1 MVFPHLIFL
10 SKTIPLQDPLS
21 TPVFITSMGQLYPW
35 KTSIPLDKENSQPLY
50 LQIVDALVREIVSG
64 RLAPGYKMPGTR
76 YLADL
81 LEINRKTLVIAYD
94 ELMAQ
99 GWLEVLPAKGT
110 FVSKNLPK
118 LRPAAL
124 EDAHTKNCLPVKA
137 RFVVEAVA
145 PISPSKK
152 KIAVRITDGSPD
164 VRLAPT
170 AELYRWCRRVAE
182 APASLRYQ
190 DEQGDPHLR
199 EVLAEYLR
207 NTRGVVCQPEQLLIT
222 RGSQMGIFLTFKTL
236 LRPGDTVVV
245 GEVNYPEANRV
256 IDICQGQRQEVP
268 VDEQGLSV
276 DAVEEICRRQPVR
289 ALYITSH
296 HYYPTTVT
304 LSIDRRMKLLAL
316 AQQYRFLIVED
327 DYDYDF
333 HYASN
338 PMLPLASLDTQGCVV
353 YLGSFTKCIAPAIRV
368 GYLAAPTNV
377 IQALTPY
384 RRLVD
389 RQGDPVLE
397 RALAHWIEEGA
408 LQRHLKKSLRTY
420 RERRD
425 ALSQYL
431 QEHLSDILSF
441 REPEGGMATW
451 VRCNSELDVLALA
464 DYTASRG
471 VSLEGV
477 DHWQAYRGIRL
488 GFASLTPEEMTQGM
502 NIFQEGVEKISAK
515 K

>member
-1 MVFPHLIFL
+1 
-10 SKTIPLQDPLS
+10 
-21 TPVFITSMGQLYPW
+21 MGQLYPW
-35 KTSIPLDKENSQPLY
+35 KTSIPLDKEHTQPMY
-50 LQIVDALVREIVSG
+50 LQIVDALIREIAAG

-99 GWLEVLPAKGT
+99 GWLKVIPAKGT
-110 FVSKNLPK
+110 FVSNTLPK

-124 EDAHTKNCLPVKA
+124 EEVSAQVCLPEKA
-137 RFVVEAVA
+137 RFSVEAVV
-145 PISPSKK
+145 PISPPKT
-152 KIAVRITDGSPD
+152 KIALRITDGSPD

-170 AELYRWCRRVAE
+170 AELYRWCRRVADSSS
-182 APASLRYQ
+182 SLRYQ

-199 EVLAEYLR
+199 EVLSQYLR

-222 RGSQMGIFLTFKTL
+222 RGSQMGIFLTFNTL
-236 LRPGDTVVV
+236 LRPGDTVII

-256 IDICQGQRQEVP
+256 IDICRGNRLEVP
-268 VDEQGLSV
+268 VDGQGMSME
-276 DAVEEICRRQPVR
+276 AVEEICLRQPVR

-316 AQQYRFLIVED
+316 AQQYRFVIVED

-353 YLGSFTKCIAPAIRV
+353 YLGSFTKCVAPAIRV

-377 IQALTPY
+377 IQTLTPY

-408 LQRHLKKSLRTY
+408 LQRHLKKSLRIY

-425 ALSQYL
+425 LLSQYL
-431 QEHLSDILSF
+431 REHLGEVLSF

-451 VRCNSELDVLALA
+451 VRCAPEVDVLALA
-464 DYTASRG
+464 TYTATRG

-477 DHWQAYRGIRL
+477 DYWQAYRGIRL

-502 NIFQEGVEKISAK
+502 HVIKGGIEMLLTK